1 MSTKSR
7 KSSGR
12 QAKTKKG
19 LDRPFEAAVFRRAAK
34 VAAAYR
40 LVLEKDERVGYVG
53 SSVELPTVFAD
64 GRTPDACVEAM
75 QQALTV
81 ALATM
86 IESGQSPP
94 APAASGKRN
103 VQVNIRLTTDEKYLL
118 QEAARRL
125 GFKGVSDFVRIA
137 ALERTSAA

>member
-19 LDRPFEAAVFRRAAK
+19 LDRPFEATVLRRAAR

-53 SSVELPTVFAD
+53 SSVELPAVFAD
-64 GRTPDACVEAM
+64 GSTPDACVAAT
-75 QQALTV
+75 QQALTA

-86 IESGQSPP
+86 IECGQKLP
-94 APAASGKRN
+94 APASSGKRD
-103 VQVNIRLTTDEKYLL
+103 VQVNVRLTADEKYLL

-137 ALERTSAA
+137 ALERTSGA